1 MAKEY
6 AISFYRSTA
15 WKKCRK
21 SFIGFRRSVD
31 GGLCQHCMAR
41 SGYIVDHIVEINPS
55 NINDTDIILNH
66 DNLQYLCLECHNK
79 KTFQKNFST
88 RENLF
93 FDENGQLLEA
103 PPLKK

>member
-6 AISFYRSTA
+6 AINFYRSTA

-21 SFIGFRRSVD
+21 SFIGSRRSVD
-31 GGLCQHCMAR
+31 GGLCQHCMSR
-41 SGYIVDHIVEINPS
+41 IGYIVDHIEEITPQ
-55 NINDTDIILNH
+55 NISDTDITLNH
-66 DNLQYLCLECHNK
+66 ENLQFLCLECHNK

-93 FDENGQLLEA
+93 FDENGQLREV